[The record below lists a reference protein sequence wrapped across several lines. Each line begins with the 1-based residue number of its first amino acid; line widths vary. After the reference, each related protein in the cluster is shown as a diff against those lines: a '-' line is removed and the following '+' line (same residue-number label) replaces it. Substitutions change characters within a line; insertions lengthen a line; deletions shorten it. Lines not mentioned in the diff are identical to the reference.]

1 MSEENSGGIGSG
13 TLNRR
18 LFVKTALI
26 SGAALTSALPA
37 HVLLAAGKAPQTIRV
52 GFFLETKPTMIAK
65 GEKWFDK
72 LAGAPIAWT
81 EAGAGAEINTAMA
94 ARSLDI
100 GLAIGSSPTAAGISQ
115 KLPYEL
121 IGMVDNIGPA
131 EDMVV
136 RKAANIRKPAD
147 FKGKKVATP
156 FGSTSHFRLL
166 GFLKVNN
173 LTEKD
178 VTVLDLKP
186 DAEVAA
192 WERGDIDA
200 AYVWSP
206 AKAKMLAAGGQSFP
220 TYKELDAKGYVIAD
234 LIVAGTEFSKTYP
247 DAVTGFLHAYGNALN
262 LWKTK
267 PNDAAAIVA
276 KQAGVTPDVA
286 KHDMEEYDFVT
297 FERQLSAD
305 WLGPPGKPGKFAEVL
320 KRTADF
326 LVQQKSIRS
335 APDLAAFQKA
345 INTTFLAQAAKAKA

>member
-1 MSEENSGGIGSG
+1 MSQDRFGVFD
-13 TLNRR
+13 RR
-18 LFVKTALI
+18 IFLKTALI
-26 SGAALTSALPA
+26 SGAALTAGLPA
-37 HVLLAAGKAPQTIRV
+37 RSLLAAGKTPETIRV
-52 GFFLETKPTMIAK
+52 GFFVETKPTMIAK
-65 GEKWFDK
+65 GEGWFDK
-72 LAGAPIAWT
+72 LAGGKCAWS
-81 EAGAGAEINTAMA
+81 EVGSGAEINTAMA
-94 ARSLDI
+94 AKSLDI

-115 KLPYEL
+115 KLPYDL

-131 EDMVV
+131 EDMIV
-136 RKAANIRKPAD
+136 RKAANISKPAD
-147 FKGKKVATP
+147 FRGKKVATP

-192 WERGDIDA
+192 WTRGDIDA

-206 AKAKMLAAGGQSFP
+206 AKAKMLAAGGDSFP

-234 LIVAGTEFSKTYP
+234 LIVAGTEFSKAYP
-247 DAVTGFLHAYGNALN
+247 DAVTGFLRAYGNALEM
-262 LWKTK
+262 WKTK
-267 PNDAAAIVA
+267 PVDAAAIVA
-276 KQAGVTPDVA
+276 KQAGVTPEVA

-297 FERQLSAD
+297 FDRQLSGD
-305 WLGPPGKPGKFAEVL
+305 WLGAPGKAGKFAEVL

-326 LVQQKSIRS
+326 LVAQKSIKV
-335 APDLAAFQKA
+335 AADLAAFQKA